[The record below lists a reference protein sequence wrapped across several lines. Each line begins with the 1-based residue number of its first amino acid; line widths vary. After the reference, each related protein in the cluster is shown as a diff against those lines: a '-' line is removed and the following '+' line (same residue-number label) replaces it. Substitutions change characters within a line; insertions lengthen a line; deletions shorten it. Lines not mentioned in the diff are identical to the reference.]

1 MMRAQLTQA
10 QTKAMSSSPST
21 SFKSLP
27 LRLELQTNI
36 ATLAY
41 DSMTPVQAQSLSHLL
56 TGKDVIAQAKT
67 GSGKTAAFAISLLN
81 KLEVQSYRT
90 QVLVLCPTRELAEQ
104 VAAEIRR
111 LASTIPNVKL
121 LTLCG
126 GKPMGPQLASLRRD
140 PHIVV
145 GTPGRILKH
154 LEKETLHLDSVK
166 TLVLDEA
173 DRMLDMGF
181 HDDIMKIIDKTPSSR
196 QSLLFSATYSESIKK
211 ISKSIQSNPVD
222 IRVEDSFRC
231 ADVDEVFILVESHE
245 RTETLFKVI
254 AHYSPESSIVF
265 CNTKQQCQELE
276 KELKDKDLHALA
288 LHGDLEQFDRDQ
300 VLAQF
305 SGKASSILIATDVAA
320 RGLDIK
326 ELAAVINFELSRD
339 PEVYIHRIGRTA
351 RAGSKGLAVSL
362 FTTMD
367 KRQLKAIQEYQ
378 GAAAVT
384 TVEKTNLVVPA
395 DFKLYPPMVTL
406 FVNSGRKEKL
416 RAGDLLGALTASGE
430 IHGDQ
435 IGKITLFDKIA
446 YVAVQQQIAKKA
458 LAILTDGK
466 IKGRKIRVRRLL

>member
-1 MMRAQLTQA
+1 
-10 QTKAMSSSPST
+10 MSSSPST
-21 SFKSLP
+21 IFTSFESLA
-27 LRLELQTNI
+27 LRPELQTNI
-36 ATLAY
+36 ATLSY
-41 DSMTPVQAQSLSHLL
+41 DSMTPVQAQSLPHLL
-56 TGKDVIAQAKT
+56 AGKDVIAQAKT

-81 KLEVQSYRT
+81 KLEAQSYHT

-104 VAAEIRR
+104 VATEIRR
-111 LASTIPNVKL
+111 LASAIPNVKL

-126 GKPMGPQLASLRRD
+126 GKPIGPQLASLRRD

-154 LEKETLHLDSVK
+154 LEKETLHLDSVQ

-181 HDDIMKIIDKTPSSR
+181 LNDIMKIISTTPTSR
-196 QSLLFSATYSESIKK
+196 QSLLFSATYPESIKK
-211 ISKSIQSNPVD
+211 ISENVQNNPVD
-222 IRVEDSFRC
+222 IRVEDSFSSSDINE
-231 ADVDEVFILVESHE
+231 AFIQVEKHE
-245 RTETLFKVI
+245 RTEILFKVI

-276 KELKDKDLHALA
+276 KKLKDKDLHALA

-326 ELAAVINFELSRD
+326 ELAAVINFELSPD
-339 PEVYIHRIGRTA
+339 PEVHIHRIGRTA

-362 FTTMD
+362 FTSTD
-367 KRQLKAIQEYQ
+367 KRQLKAIEEYQ
-378 GAAAVT
+378 DTPVT
-384 TVEKTNLVVPA
+384 MVEKTSLDVPA

-406 FVNSGRKEKL
+406 FVNAGRKEKL

-430 IHGDQ
+430 IQGDQ

-458 LAILTDGK
+458 LIILTDGK